1 MIDWDSL
8 QITVLDEDRGVLT
21 ETERIYS
28 MQAEQVMVIMSGA
41 AGPAGPRGPKGD
53 KGDAGEAV
61 WGAIT
66 GTLSNQTDLQDAL
79 DSKPS
84 DAPADDK
91 LYGRQNGVWTPIS
104 SAGVVEWGDIS
115 GTLSDQT
122 DLQTAINGKLSD
134 APSDGSEYVRKNG
147 AWAVSGGAGVWGSI
161 AGTLSN
167 QTDLQ
172 AELDARLK
180 AESVAEEFDPTKSYP
195 AGWNYVTY
203 KGILYRFYGPY
214 HDEWGHMTVYEAIS
228 VKSLIDQ
235 KANTADLGAMA
246 SVSDA
251 PSDGS
256 EYVRKNGAWAV
267 SSGGGGG
274 APVWGGITGTLAD
287 QTDLNTALSAKA
299 EASTVYTKSE
309 ADALLA
315 DKADS
320 ADLAGKADSS
330 AVYSKTDV
338 DTALSTKADS
348 ASVYSK
354 TDVDTAL
361 SAKADSTAVY
371 TKSEVD
377 TALGAKANSAD
388 VTTSLATKA
397 DASAVYTKSEVDTAL
412 GAKAN
417 TADLG
422 DLATKDTVDYLT
434 EIDNIPAAFPPSAHT
449 HDDRYY
455 TESEVDTLLSGKQS
469 TLTFDST
476 PTASSTNPVTSGGV
490 KSALDAK
497 VSKSGDTMTG
507 DLIISGASKVLRFV
521 PTDTSKMS
529 LAQIAV
535 RNNERLMFWHRTS
548 GNDGNELYQLPA
560 MDTSAKG
567 NNYYDILTTKNI
579 DTTPTASSANPVTSG
594 GVKSALDAKV
604 SKSGDTM
611 SGKLIID
618 TGFNYQGIEIEG
630 AEGAPSIHIYNTG
643 NTVVFDLFANGSTG
657 GERYS
662 LPRPEVRS
670 SDAWYS
676 ILTNKTI
683 DDTGWLTIGKPT
695 GATYTGTARYRRIGK
710 LVYIELDGI
719 ANLTEGVNIG
729 YLQTGCRPS
738 ANIFYPLVAGYN
750 QYRQQ
755 GLIRIY
761 TGGAVQLQFQTN
773 DAPIAQT
780 QFFGTYSFMVD

>member
-180 AESVAEEFDPTKSYP
+180 AESVTEEFDPTKSYP

-203 KGILYRFYGPY
+203 KGVFYRFYGPHLGAFEHLTNY
-214 HDEWGHMTVYEAIS
+214 EPVY

-246 SVSDA
+246 SVADA
-251 PSDGS
+251 PSDGKKYGRS
-256 EYVRKNGAWAV
+256 DGAWAEI
-267 SSGGGGG
+267 SEGSN
-274 APVWGGITGTLAD
+274 PVWGGITGTLAD

-299 EASTVYTKSE
+299 EASSVYTKTE

-320 ADLAGKADSS
+320 ADLAGKADASAVYTKTQVDTALSGKADSS

-348 ASVYSK
+348 TS
-354 TDVDTAL
+354 
-361 SAKADSTAVY
+361 VY

-388 VTTSLATKA
+388 VTASLATKA
-397 DASAVYTKSEVDTAL
+397 DASSVYTKSEADALL

-422 DLATKDTVDYLT
+422 DIATKDTVDYLT
-434 EIDNIPAAFPPSAHT
+434 EIDNIPTAFPPSAHT

-455 TESEVDTLLSGKQS
+455 TESEVDTLLSGKQN
-469 TLTFDST
+469 TLTDSGWQSYT
-476 PTASSTNPVTSGGV
+476 DSNVFTGTIYYRKVGAFFMIGGQAIKLANALTAGHSLLLMTLP
-490 KSALDAK
+490 SAYRPEK
-497 VSKSGDTMTG
+497 EIMPSCFMNTG
-507 DLIISGASKVLRFV
+507 
-521 PTDTSKMS
+521 
-529 LAQIAV
+529 AV
-535 RNNERLMFWHRTS
+535 NNRVAPMR
-548 GNDGNELYQLPA
+548 
-560 MDTSAKG
+560 
-567 NNYYDILTTKNI
+567 LTTGGGLYLYANKTDDI
-579 DTTPTASSANPVTSG
+579 ATT
-594 GVKSALDAKV
+594 
-604 SKSGDTM
+604 
-611 SGKLIID
+611 
-618 TGFNYQGIEIEG
+618 
-630 AEGAPSIHIYNTG
+630 
-643 NTVVFDLFANGSTG
+643 
-657 GERYS
+657 YS
-662 LPRPEVRS
+662 LYFS
-670 SDAWYS
+670 
-676 ILTNKTI
+676 
-683 DDTGWLTIGKPT
+683 G
-695 GATYTGTARYRRIGK
+695 
-710 LVYIELDGI
+710 
-719 ANLTEGVNIG
+719 
-729 YLQTGCRPS
+729 
-738 ANIFYPLVAGYN
+738 
-750 QYRQQ
+750 
-755 GLIRIY
+755 
-761 TGGAVQLQFQTN
+761 
-773 DAPIAQT
+773 
-780 QFFGTYSFMVD
+780 FGFM

>member
-1 MIDWDSL
+1 MIDWDAL

-84 DAPADDK
+84 DAPADDR

-122 DLQTAINGKLSD
+122 DLQTAIDSKLSD

-161 AGTLSN
+161 TGTLSN

-172 AELDARLK
+172 TELDARLK
-180 AESVAEEFDPTKSYP
+180 ALSIAEEFDPTKSYP
-195 AGWNYVTY
+195 AGWNYVVY
-203 KGILYRFYGPY
+203 KGVFYRFYGPY
-214 HDEWGHMTVYEAIS
+214 HDEWGHMTNYEPVD
-228 VKSLIDQ
+228 VKTLLDA

-246 SVSDA
+246 SVADA
-251 PSDGS
+251 PSDDS

-299 EASTVYTKSE
+299 DATTVYTKSE

-320 ADLAGKADSS
+320 ADLAGKADAS
-330 AVYSKTDV
+330 AVYTKTQV
-338 DTALSTKADS
+338 DTALG
-348 ASVYSK
+348 
-354 TDVDTAL
+354 
-361 SAKADSTAVY
+361 AKADSTAVY

-388 VTTSLATKA
+388 VTASLATKA

-422 DLATKDTVDYLT
+422 ALATKDTVDYLT
-434 EIDNIPAAFPPSAHT
+434 EIDNIPTAFPPSAHT

-455 TESEVDTLLSGKQS
+455 TKSEMDTK
-469 TLTFDST
+469 
-476 PTASSTNPVTSGGV
+476 
-490 KSALDAK
+490 LDAK
-497 VSKSGDTMTG
+497 TNLSQVASEFSASKAYAID
-507 DLIISGASKVLRFV
+507 DLVIYQGALYRFNATHAAGAWNTAHVTACTIVEVMSHFAKFRVSGAVS
-521 PTDTSKMS
+521 
-529 LAQIAV
+529 
-535 RNNERLMFWHRTS
+535 S
-548 GNDGNELYQLPA
+548 GN
-560 MDTSAKG
+560 MT
-567 NNYYDILTTKNI
+567 LTDARIDSEHWRVPNGGIYFEKSSNVVSEVNWSTNI
-579 DTTPTASSANPVTSG
+579 S
-594 GVKSALDAKV
+594 
-604 SKSGDTM
+604 
-611 SGKLIID
+611 
-618 TGFNYQGIEIEG
+618 Q
-630 AEGAPSIHIYNTG
+630 H
-643 NTVVFDLFANGSTG
+643 
-657 GERYS
+657 
-662 LPRPEVRS
+662 
-670 SDAWYS
+670 
-676 ILTNKTI
+676 TI
-683 DDTGWLTIGKPT
+683 TLS
-695 GATYTGTARYRRIGK
+695 ATYSAATNVI
-710 LVYIELDGI
+710 VELEWMQ
-719 ANLTEGVNIG
+719 N
-729 YLQTGCRPS
+729 
-738 ANIFYPLVAGYN
+738 
-750 QYRQQ
+750 
-755 GLIRIY
+755 
-761 TGGAVQLQFQTN
+761 
-773 DAPIAQT
+773 
-780 QFFGTYSFMVD
+780 

>member
-84 DAPADDK
+84 DAPADDR

-161 AGTLSN
+161 TGTLSD

-172 AELDARLK
+172 DALDARLR
-180 AESVAEEFDPTKSYP
+180 AESVAEEFSPSTSYP

-214 HDEWGHMTVYEAIS
+214 HGEWGHMTVYEAIS

-299 EASTVYTKSE
+299 EASSVYTKTE

-320 ADLAGKADSS
+320 ADLAGKADASAVYTKAQVDTALSGKADSS
-330 AVYSKTDV
+330 AVYSKT
-338 DTALSTKADS
+338 
-348 ASVYSK
+348 
-354 TDVDTAL
+354 
-361 SAKADSTAVY
+361 
-371 TKSEVD
+371 EVD

-388 VTTSLATKA
+388 VTASLALKA
-397 DASAVYTKSEVDTAL
+397 DASSVYTKSQVDTAL

-434 EIDNIPAAFPPSAHT
+434 EIDNIPATFPPSAHT

-455 TESEVDTLLSGKQS
+455 TESEVDTLLGGKQN

-476 PTASSTNPVTSGGV
+476 PTASSTNPVTSDGV
-490 KSALDAK
+490 KTYVDGRILYFYQQTVSAATSAEIMRITD
-497 VSKSGDTMTG
+497 SR
-507 DLIISGASKVLRFV
+507 IS
-521 PTDTSKMS
+521 TDTVVLECSFANPAS
-529 LAQIAV
+529 ILSAV
-535 RNNERLMFWHRTS
+535 SWTS
-548 GNDGNELYQLPA
+548 YNGYITFSGTCA
-560 MDTSAKG
+560 SATTANVTLGLKG
-567 NNYYDILTTKNI
+567 N
-579 DTTPTASSANPVTSG
+579 
-594 GVKSALDAKV
+594 
-604 SKSGDTM
+604 
-611 SGKLIID
+611 
-618 TGFNYQGIEIEG
+618 
-630 AEGAPSIHIYNTG
+630 
-643 NTVVFDLFANGSTG
+643 
-657 GERYS
+657 
-662 LPRPEVRS
+662 
-670 SDAWYS
+670 
-676 ILTNKTI
+676 
-683 DDTGWLTIGKPT
+683 
-695 GATYTGTARYRRIGK
+695 
-710 LVYIELDGI
+710 
-719 ANLTEGVNIG
+719 
-729 YLQTGCRPS
+729 
-738 ANIFYPLVAGYN
+738 
-750 QYRQQ
+750 
-755 GLIRIY
+755 
-761 TGGAVQLQFQTN
+761 
-773 DAPIAQT
+773 
-780 QFFGTYSFMVD
+780 

>member
-66 GTLSNQTDLQDAL
+66 GTLSNQTDIQSAL
-79 DSKPS
+79 DGKPS
-84 DAPADDK
+84 DAPADDR

-122 DLQTAINGKLSD
+122 DLQTAINAKLGD

-161 AGTLSN
+161 TGTLSD

-172 AELDARLK
+172 DALDARLR

-214 HDEWGHMTVYEAIS
+214 HDEWGHMTNYEPVE
-228 VKSLIDQ
+228 VKTLIDA

-246 SVSDA
+246 SVADA

-287 QTDLNTALSAKA
+287 QTDLNTALSGKA
-299 EASTVYTKSE
+299 EASAVYTKSE
-309 ADALLA
+309 MDTALGAKADTTSVYTKTEANALLA

-320 ADLAGKADSS
+320 ADLAGKADASAVYTKTQVDTALSGKADSS
-330 AVYSKTDV
+330 AVYSKT
-338 DTALSTKADS
+338 
-348 ASVYSK
+348 
-354 TDVDTAL
+354 
-361 SAKADSTAVY
+361 
-371 TKSEVD
+371 EVD

-397 DASAVYTKSEVDTAL
+397 DATSVYTKSEVDTAL
-412 GAKAN
+412 GAKAS

-422 DLATKDTVDYLT
+422 ALATKDTVDYLT
-434 EIDNIPAAFPPSAHT
+434 EIDNVPTAFPPSAHT

-455 TESEVDTLLSGKQS
+455 TESEVDTLLGGKQS
-469 TLTFDST
+469 TLTFDTT
-476 PTASSTNPVTSGGV
+476 PTASSTNPVTSGGI
-490 KSALDAK
+490 KTALDAK
-497 VSKSGDTMTG
+497 QNT
-507 DLIISGASKVLRFV
+507 
-521 PTDTSKMS
+521 
-529 LAQIAV
+529 
-535 RNNERLMFWHRTS
+535 
-548 GNDGNELYQLPA
+548 
-560 MDTSAKG
+560 
-567 NNYYDILTTKNI
+567 LTF
-579 DTTPTASSANPVTSG
+579 DSTPTASSANPVKSSGIKTALDGKANSSHTHGNISNVGAITTTTALASGDRIVITDSSDSSKVKGTTITFDGSTTTQALSRKGTWESFATSSHTHDDRYYTESEVNTLLG
-594 GVKSALDAKV
+594 GKQDKLEDSGWVSVTTTNCSAGSIHYRKIGSVVQVVGTGIKLSSALG
-604 SKSGDTM
+604 SGENVTV
-611 SGKLIID
+611 GTL
-618 TGFNYQGIEIEG
+618 
-630 AEGAPSIHIYNTG
+630 PSTVRPQTYNAFSFG
-643 NTVVFDLFANGSTG
+643 CA
-657 GERYS
+657 
-662 LPRPEVRS
+662 
-670 SDAWYS
+670 
-676 ILTNKTI
+676 
-683 DDTGWLTIGKPT
+683 
-695 GATYTGTARYRRIGK
+695 GTA
-710 LVYIELDGI
+710 
-719 ANLTEGVNIG
+719 NPMFVN
-729 YLQTGCRPS
+729 LQTDGAIRFYTPS
-738 ANIFYPLVAGYN
+738 YLTSIGTGLVCYFNATFLVA
-750 QYRQQ
+750 
-755 GLIRIY
+755 
-761 TGGAVQLQFQTN
+761 
-773 DAPIAQT
+773 
-780 QFFGTYSFMVD
+780 

>member
-41 AGPAGPRGPKGD
+41 AGPAGPRGPKGE
-53 KGDAGEAV
+53 KGDAGGSA

-66 GTLSNQTDLQDAL
+66 GTLSNQTDLQSAL

-122 DLQTAINGKLSD
+122 DLNTALSAKLGD

-147 AWAVSGGAGVWGSI
+147 AWAVSSGGGGGAPVWGSI
-161 AGTLSN
+161 TGTLSD

-172 AELDARLK
+172 QMLDVK
-180 AESVAEEFDPTKSYP
+180 AYQVSIAFPFTEDLSYS
-195 AGWNYVTY
+195 AGTHYVTY
-203 KGILYRFYGPY
+203 KGRFYSFDGPY
-214 HDEWGHMTVYEAIS
+214 QGSWSGLTNKWEITVDELLESLRTTVN
-228 VKSLIDQ
+228 Q

-246 SVSDA
+246 SVADA

-299 EASTVYTKSE
+299 DASTVYSKSEMDTALGAKADATSVYTKTE

-320 ADLAGKADSS
+320 ADLASKADASAVYTKAQVDTALSGKADSS

-338 DTALSTKADS
+338 DTALN
-348 ASVYSK
+348 
-354 TDVDTAL
+354 
-361 SAKADSTAVY
+361 AKADSTAVY
-371 TKSEVD
+371 TKSEMD

-388 VTTSLATKA
+388 VTASLALKA

-434 EIDNIPAAFPPSAHT
+434 EIDNIPATFPPSAHT

-455 TESEVDTLLSGKQS
+455 TESEVDTLLGEKQN

-490 KSALDAK
+490 KTALDTLDDSK
-497 VSKSGDTMTG
+497 VSKSGDTMTNYLTMEG
-507 DLIISGASKVLRFV
+507 TSNNFGLVLKLSDESGRGAAFRFSKVEDAERIYAYQFKNNNTNYDAFRFPV
-521 PTDTSKMS
+521 TDPRETTNGIYTLLS
-529 LAQIAV
+529 
-535 RNNERLMFWHRTS
+535 
-548 GNDGNELYQLPA
+548 
-560 MDTSAKG
+560 
-567 NNYYDILTTKNI
+567 TKNVITTAQGGTGGTDSGWKSYTNSSVFTGTIYYRKIGIFAVITFSGLTLNSKTSSGTI
-579 DTTPTASSANPVTSG
+579 DLGTLTYATGMTPTQLMTFPARIYGSGTNDFVT
-594 GVKSALDAKV
+594 
-604 SKSGDTM
+604 
-611 SGKLIID
+611 LI
-618 TGFNYQGIEIEG
+618 
-630 AEGAPSIHIYNTG
+630 SIY
-643 NTVVFDLFANGSTG
+643 
-657 GERYS
+657 
-662 LPRPEVRS
+662 
-670 SDAWYS
+670 
-676 ILTNKTI
+676 
-683 DDTGWLTIGKPT
+683 PT
-695 GATYTGTARYRRIGK
+695 GSNGTRIRMYNLPGSPTLPTTATLHATA
-710 LVYIELDGI
+710 
-719 ANLTEGVNIG
+719 
-729 YLQTGCRPS
+729 
-738 ANIFYPLVAGYN
+738 FYV
-750 QYRQQ
+750 
-755 GLIRIY
+755 I
-761 TGGAVQLQFQTN
+761 
-773 DAPIAQT
+773 
-780 QFFGTYSFMVD
+780 

>member
-41 AGPAGPRGPKGD
+41 AGPAGPRGPKGE

-84 DAPADDK
+84 EAPADDR

-122 DLQTAINGKLSD
+122 DLQTAINAKLGD

-161 AGTLSN
+161 TGTLSN

-172 AELDARLK
+172 TELDTRLK
-180 AESVAEEFDPTKSYP
+180 ALSIAEEFSPTKSYP

-203 KGILYRFYGPY
+203 NGILYRFYGPY
-214 HDEWGHMTVYEAIS
+214 HDEWGHMTNYEPVE
-228 VKSLIDQ
+228 VKSLIDA

-246 SVSDA
+246 SVADA

-274 APVWGGITGTLAD
+274 TPVWGGITGTLAD

-299 EASTVYTKSE
+299 EASSVYTKTE
-309 ADALLA
+309 ANALLA

-320 ADLAGKADSS
+320 ADLAGKADAS
-330 AVYSKTDV
+330 AVYTKTQV
-338 DTALSTKADS
+338 DTALN
-348 ASVYSK
+348 
-354 TDVDTAL
+354 
-361 SAKADSTAVY
+361 
-371 TKSEVD
+371 
-377 TALGAKANSAD
+377 AKANSAD
-388 VTTSLATKA
+388 VTASLALKA

-434 EIDNIPAAFPPSAHT
+434 EIDNIPTAFPPSAHT

-455 TESEVDTLLSGKQS
+455 TESEVDALLGGKQS

-490 KSALDAK
+490 KSYVDGKILYFYQQT
-497 VSKSGDTMTG
+497 VSAATSAEIMRITDSR
-507 DLIISGASKVLRFV
+507 IS
-521 PTDTSKMS
+521 TDTVVLECSFANS
-529 LAQIAV
+529 ASILSAV
-535 RNNERLMFWHRTS
+535 SWTS
-548 GNDGNELYQLPA
+548 YNGYITFSGTCA
-560 MDTSAKG
+560 SATTANVTLGIKG
-567 NNYYDILTTKNI
+567 N
-579 DTTPTASSANPVTSG
+579 
-594 GVKSALDAKV
+594 
-604 SKSGDTM
+604 
-611 SGKLIID
+611 
-618 TGFNYQGIEIEG
+618 
-630 AEGAPSIHIYNTG
+630 
-643 NTVVFDLFANGSTG
+643 
-657 GERYS
+657 
-662 LPRPEVRS
+662 
-670 SDAWYS
+670 
-676 ILTNKTI
+676 
-683 DDTGWLTIGKPT
+683 
-695 GATYTGTARYRRIGK
+695 
-710 LVYIELDGI
+710 
-719 ANLTEGVNIG
+719 
-729 YLQTGCRPS
+729 
-738 ANIFYPLVAGYN
+738 
-750 QYRQQ
+750 
-755 GLIRIY
+755 
-761 TGGAVQLQFQTN
+761 
-773 DAPIAQT
+773 
-780 QFFGTYSFMVD
+780 

>member
-161 AGTLSN
+161 AGTLSD

-172 AELDARLK
+172 DALDARLR

-195 AGWNYVTY
+195 AGLNYVVY
-203 KGILYRFYGPY
+203 KGVFYRFTGPY
-214 HDEWGHMTVYEAIS
+214 RGSFEHLDNYEPVY
-228 VKSLIDQ
+228 VKTLIDA
-235 KANTADLGAMA
+235 KANSADLGAMA
-246 SVSDA
+246 SVADA

-287 QTDLNTALSAKA
+287 QTDLTTALSAKA
-299 EASTVYTKSE
+299 DASSVYTKSE
-309 ADALLA
+309 ANALLA

-320 ADLAGKADSS
+320 ADLAGKADASAVYTKTQVDTALSGKADSS
-330 AVYSKTDV
+330 AVYSKT
-338 DTALSTKADS
+338 
-348 ASVYSK
+348 
-354 TDVDTAL
+354 
-361 SAKADSTAVY
+361 
-371 TKSEVD
+371 EVD

-397 DASAVYTKSEVDTAL
+397 DASSVYTKSEADALL

-422 DLATKDTVDYLT
+422 DIATKDTVDYLT
-434 EIDNIPAAFPPSAHT
+434 EIDNIPATFPPESHT

-455 TESEVDTLLSGKQS
+455 TESEIDTILAGYLYTIADYDGSNLDVDTMTNPTALVRLTSSVNTSLYNALGTGYAYVMQLFYEAQGATRNHVQIAYKYNDNTKFAWRVYYNGWQSWHVVDVDHDHDGRYYTESEVDTLLGGKQN

-490 KSALDAK
+490 RSYVDSNLARGRLAGATSYTLS
-497 VSKSGDTMTG
+497 VSSNSMNFL
-507 DLIISGASKVLRFV
+507 LIGTTAGTQYIYAGIIYTLS
-521 PTDTSKMS
+521 
-529 LAQIAV
+529 
-535 RNNERLMFWHRTS
+535 S
-548 GNDGNELYQLPA
+548 GNTGHFDI
-560 MDTSAKG
+560 AKG
-567 NNYYDILTTKNI
+567 ANVDITNGHNQITVTFTTQSSSTTAYYL
-579 DTTPTASSANPVTSG
+579 
-594 GVKSALDAKV
+594 
-604 SKSGDTM
+604 
-611 SGKLIID
+611 
-618 TGFNYQGIEIEG
+618 
-630 AEGAPSIHIYNTG
+630 SIPI
-643 NTVVFDLFANGSTG
+643 NGS
-657 GERYS
+657 
-662 LPRPEVRS
+662 
-670 SDAWYS
+670 A
-676 ILTNKTI
+676 
-683 DDTGWLTIGKPT
+683 IG
-695 GATYTGTARYRRIGK
+695 
-710 LVYIELDGI
+710 
-719 ANLTEGVNIG
+719 
-729 YLQTGCRPS
+729 
-738 ANIFYPLVAGYN
+738 
-750 QYRQQ
+750 
-755 GLIRIY
+755 
-761 TGGAVQLQFQTN
+761 
-773 DAPIAQT
+773 
-780 QFFGTYSFMVD
+780 